1 MASTTPPARCPALR
15 APIPPAKSMKVL
27 PSTSVRSAPSA
38 RATAMGVTWASPFGV
53 CSSASLMSSRLRGP
67 GTSVLSTTDGGIA
80 HPFVWP
86 EDALAHDP
94 GHDVLHDRVVLQGVH
109 GHVLAV
115 AGLLEA
121 AVRHLADDR
130 QVVVDPHGAEAQAA
144 RGVQRAVHVRRPDGG
159 GEAVVYGV
167 RPADRP

>member
-1 MASTTPPARCPALR
+1 
-15 APIPPAKSMKVL
+15 MKGL
-27 PSTSVRSAPSA
+27 PSASARSAPSA
-38 RATAMGVTWASPFGV
+38 RATAMGVTWARPLGV

-67 GTSVLSTTDGGIA
+67 GTSVLSATDGGIA

-86 EDALAHDP
+86 EGALAPDP
-94 GHDVLHDRVVLQGVH
+94 GHDVLHNRVVLQGVH

-130 QVVVDPHGAEAQAA
+130 QVVVDPDRAEAQAA
-144 RGVQRAVHVRRPDGG
+144 GGVQGAVAVRRPDGG
-159 GEAVVYGV
+159 GEAVVHVV
-167 RPADRP
+167 RP